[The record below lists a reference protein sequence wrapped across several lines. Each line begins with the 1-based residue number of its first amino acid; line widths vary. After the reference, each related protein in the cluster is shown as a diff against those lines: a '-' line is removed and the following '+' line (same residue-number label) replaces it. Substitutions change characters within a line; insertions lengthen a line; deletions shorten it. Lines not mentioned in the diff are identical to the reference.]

1 MKNKILKSKVIE
13 LIREAIL
20 EDLNGTGDITSNYLI
35 SPDKKSSSYII
46 CKEKDGAVL
55 SGLDIAGYVLEEID
69 NNIKMETLKND
80 GDNLKYMERICNIS
94 GPTLSILKA
103 ERTCLNFIQHMS
115 GIATL
120 TNKFV
125 KIAEPYGV
133 KVKDTRKT
141 KPFLR
146 KIEKYAVLCGGG
158 YNHRFGLF
166 DGILIKD
173 NHIAAV
179 GGVSKAIESIRTNVP
194 HTLKIEVE
202 IKDFNQL
209 DEAITSRA
217 DIIMLDDMDTDQ
229 MGRAVKIIR
238 EKGGSSCSVEASGN
252 INLENLEEIC
262 KTGVDIISVGL
273 ITHSAPAIDFSME
286 FEENL

>member
-1 MKNKILKSKVIE
+1 MENKILKNEVIDI
-13 LIREAIL
+13 IRGAIS
-20 EDLNGTGDITSNYLI
+20 EDMDGFGDITSKYLI
-35 SPDKKSSSYII
+35 PPDKNSFSYII
-46 CKEKDGAVL
+46 CKEAGGAIL
-55 SGLDIAGYVLEEID
+55 SGLDMAGFVLEEID
-69 NNIKMETLKND
+69 RSIKIDKLKND
-80 GDNLKYMERICNIS
+80 GDRLEYMDRVCNITGS
-94 GPTLSILKA
+94 TLSILKA
-103 ERTCLNFIQHMS
+103 ERICLNFIQYMS

-120 TNKFV
+120 TSKFV
-125 KIAEPYGV
+125 KIAKPY
-133 KVKDTRKT
+133 KVKIVDTRKT
-141 KPFLR
+141 KPGLR

-173 NHIAAV
+173 NHIAAA

-217 DIIMLDDMDTDQ
+217 DIIMLDNMDTDQ

-273 ITHSAPAIDFSME
+273 ITHSAQAIDFSME